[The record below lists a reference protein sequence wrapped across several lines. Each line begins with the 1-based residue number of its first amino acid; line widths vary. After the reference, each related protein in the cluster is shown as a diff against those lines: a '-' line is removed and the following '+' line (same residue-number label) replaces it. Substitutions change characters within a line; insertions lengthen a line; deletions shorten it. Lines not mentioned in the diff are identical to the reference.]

1 MLEQAGVGRGRA
13 TKQLPLPQ
21 SVVSQRRRVT
31 WEPTQDPVWMF
42 LSIADSANGFHAWK
56 RPKRRGNQ
64 LPSFD
69 LKGVPLPYPRT
80 PRVQVKF
87 ASERIGIF
95 HEIDCDHYIIRYEY
109 LRYFSHEK
117 IHTLNTPPPN
127 THTNCFYE
135 NQLIN
140 ANSSRHIS
148 TKLLFHLIV
157 GEFSITKL
165 SLAGFSFSHYLYIFF
180 SFTNSEVGMRY
191 YLLFVRLKF
200 LFHLKCFL
208 ILAAPRNLGE
218 TSLKADKI

>member
-56 RPKRRGNQ
+56 CPKRRGNQ
-64 LPSFD
+64 LPSLD

-87 ASERIGIF
+87 SSERIGIF
-95 HEIDCDHYIIRYEY
+95 HKIDCDHYIIRYEY

-117 IHTLNTPPPN
+117 NPYFKHSPPPN

-165 SLAGFSFSHYLYIFF
+165 SLAGFFLALFIYFF
-180 SFTNSEVGMRY
+180 Q
-191 YLLFVRLKF
+191 
-200 LFHLKCFL
+200 FH
-208 ILAAPRNLGE
+208 
-218 TSLKADKI
+218 

>member
-1 MLEQAGVGRGRA
+1 MKKSILQ
-13 TKQLPLPQ
+13 TLPPQ
-21 SVVSQRRRVT
+21 
-31 WEPTQDPVWMF
+31 
-42 LSIADSANGFHAWK
+42 
-56 RPKRRGNQ
+56 
-64 LPSFD
+64 
-69 LKGVPLPYPRT
+69 
-80 PRVQVKF
+80 
-87 ASERIGIF
+87 
-95 HEIDCDHYIIRYEY
+95 
-109 LRYFSHEK
+109 
-117 IHTLNTPPPN
+117 N

-148 TKLLFHLIV
+148 TKLLVHLIA

-165 SLAGFSFSHYLYIFF
+165 SLAGVFFFFLHYLYIFF

-218 TSLKADKI
+218 TSLKADKILYVNDGNRHWLKKRGTGERLV